1 MNAPT
6 TEQIRA
12 ATQNVLR
19 LIEETFGKDNQHYIA
34 LNTPQYLP
42 RVELEK
48 GVYSVSILHANF
60 KAKDNH
66 RAVAICME
74 YLNLNKKDEQ
84 AV

>member
-1 MNAPT
+1 MNTPT

-19 LIEETFGKDNQHYIA
+19 LIEETFGKENQHYIS

-66 RAVAICME
+66 RAAAVCME
-74 YLNLNKKDEQ
+74 YLNLNKKI
-84 AV
+84 